1 MNTPPDQNTPTA
13 AEGAVDA
20 ASAES
25 APTSNSS
32 KIIIFAVVLGALA
45 LAAFT
50 LPVVEWLTALIE
62 WIDANRG
69 ISWLVFIV
77 VYILSTVLILP
88 GSLLTLS
95 AGFLFGLG
103 FGFVLVSAAS
113 VIGACCS
120 FLLGRYF
127 ARDWVADKISGNA
140 KFSALDNAVRD
151 KGFVIVLLT
160 RLSPVFPFSLLN
172 YALGIT
178 AVRFPN
184 YALASWIGMMPGTL
198 LYVYLG
204 SAAQNL
210 TEVFSGE
217 AASGSNWL
225 LYVGLAA
232 TLVLTILITRFA
244 TQALNTELEANS

>member
-1 MNTPPDQNTPTA
+1 MANSSDQTTGEETLTSGDESLDAQASSNTPKLI
-13 AEGAVDA
+13 GFGIV
-20 ASAES
+20 
-25 APTSNSS
+25 
-32 KIIIFAVVLGALA
+32 LA
-45 LAAFT
+45 LLAVAAFT
-50 LPVVEWLTALIE
+50 LPVTEWLTSLIE
-62 WIDANRG
+62 WIDANRS
-69 ISWLVFIV
+69 ISWLVFML
-77 VYILSTVLILP
+77 VYILFTVLLFP
-88 GSLLTLS
+88 GSVLTLS

-113 VIGACCS
+113 VIGACLA

-127 ARDWVADKISGNA
+127 ARDWVADKIEGNA

-172 YALGIT
+172 YSLGIT

-184 YALASWIGMMPGTL
+184 YALGSWLGMMPGTL

-217 AASGSNWL
+217 AASGSNVL

>member
-1 MNTPPDQNTPTA
+1 MQT
-13 AEGAVDA
+13 
-20 ASAES
+20 
-25 APTSNSS
+25 
-32 KIIIFAVVLGALA
+32 
-45 LAAFT
+45 
-50 LPVVEWLTALIE
+50 
-62 WIDANRG
+62 
-69 ISWLVFIV
+69 
-77 VYILSTVLILP
+77 
-88 GSLLTLS
+88 
-95 AGFLFGLG
+95 G
-103 FGFVLVSAAS
+103 FGFVLVSIGS

-172 YALGIT
+172 YGLGIT

-232 TLVLTILITRFA
+232 TLVLTVLITRFA
-244 TQALNTELEANS
+244 TQALNSELEANS

>member
-1 MNTPPDQNTPTA
+1 MATSSDQTPGEEAPDAQASSNTPKLI
-13 AEGAVDA
+13 GFG
-20 ASAES
+20 
-25 APTSNSS
+25 
-32 KIIIFAVVLGALA
+32 IVLGLLA

-50 LPVVEWLTALIE
+50 LPVTEWLTSLIE
-62 WIDANRG
+62 WIDANRS
-69 ISWLVFIV
+69 ISWLVFML
-77 VYILSTVLILP
+77 VYISFTVLLFP
-88 GSLLTLS
+88 GSVLTLS

-113 VIGACCS
+113 VVGACFA

-127 ARDWVADKISGNA
+127 ARDWVADKIEGNA

-172 YALGIT
+172 YSLGIT

-184 YALASWIGMMPGTL
+184 YALGSWLGMMPGTL

-217 AASGSNWL
+217 AASGSNVL

>member
-1 MNTPPDQNTPTA
+1 MNTPPDQPQGAETA
-13 AEGAVDA
+13 EP
-20 ASAES
+20 
-25 APTSNSS
+25 APSNNSS
-32 KIIIFAVVLGALA
+32 RIIGFAVILGLLA
-45 LAAFT
+45 VAAFT
-50 LPVVEWLTALIE
+50 LPIADWLRALAE

-69 ISWLVFIV
+69 ISWLVFIL
-77 VYILSTVLILP
+77 VYVLATVLILP
-88 GSLLTLS
+88 GSLLTLA

-103 FGFVLVSAAS
+103 FGFVLVSVGS
-113 VIGACCS
+113 VVGACCA

-127 ARDWVADKISGNA
+127 ARDWVAEKISGNA

-172 YALGIT
+172 YALGST

-184 YALASWIGMMPGTL
+184 YALASWLGMMPGTL
-198 LYVYLG
+198 LYVWLG

-210 TEVFSGE
+210 TEVFSGDV
-217 AASGSNWL
+217 ASDSNAL
-225 LYVGLAA
+225 LYVGLGA

-244 TQALNTELEANS
+244 TQALNTELEASS

>member
-1 MNTPPDQNTPTA
+1 MSTPTDQPQT
-13 AEGAVDA
+13 AEV
-20 ASAES
+20 AES
-25 APTSNSS
+25 APSNNTP
-32 KIIIFAVVLGALA
+32 KIIGFVAILGLLAV
-45 LAAFT
+45 AAFT
-50 LPVVEWLTALIE
+50 LPVADWFTSLAE
-62 WIDANRG
+62 WIDANRS
-69 ISWLVFIV
+69 ISWLVFML
-77 VYILSTVLILP
+77 VYIVATVLILP

-103 FGFVLVSAAS
+103 FGFALVSAAS
-113 VIGACCS
+113 VIGACCA

-127 ARDWVADKISGNA
+127 ARDWVAEKISGNA

-184 YALASWIGMMPGTL
+184 YALASWLGMIPGTL

-204 SAAQNL
+204 SAAQ
-210 TEVFSGE
+210 
-217 AASGSNWL
+217 
-225 LYVGLAA
+225 
-232 TLVLTILITRFA
+232 

>member
-1 MNTPPDQNTPTA
+1 MNTPSDQTHSAGTP
-13 AEGAVDA
+13 
-20 ASAES
+20 ES
-25 APTSNSS
+25 EPTNSRT
-32 KIIIFAVVLGALA
+32 KIIGFGVVLALLA

-50 LPVVEWLTALIE
+50 LPVAEWFTALAE
-62 WIDANRG
+62 WIQANRG
-69 ISWLVFIV
+69 ISWLVFML
-77 VYILSTVLILP
+77 VYILATVLILP

-95 AGFLFGLG
+95 AGFLFGLKL
-103 FGFVLVSAAS
+103 GFVIVSAAS
-113 VIGACCS
+113 VIGACCA

-127 ARDWVADKISGNA
+127 ARDWVSEKISGNA

-172 YALGIT
+172 YALGST

-198 LYVYLG
+198 LYVWFG
-204 SAAQNL
+204 SAAQDL

-217 AASGSNWL
+217 AASGSSNWL

-232 TLVLTILITRFA
+232 TLVLTIIITRFA